1 MAYICVTK
9 AKKMTT
15 INRNQLATEIKK
27 INNIQ
32 MYSSLTQKELNKGFN
47 LVMKAKV
54 QLMFELEI
62 PQAESELFQ
71 LLNKVSKS
79 CKIYNEQEL
88 ETIVDYIVN
97 NTDEDF
103 NNDISELLN

>member
-1 MAYICVTK
+1 
-9 AKKMTT
+9 MTT
-15 INRNQLATEIKK
+15 INKNQLGTEIKK

-54 QLMFELEI
+54 QLMFELET

-71 LLNKVSKS
+71 LLNKVSKT
-79 CKIYNEQEL
+79 CKIYKEEEVNA
-88 ETIVDYIVN
+88 IADYIVN
-97 NTDEDF
+97 NIDEDF